1 MQNHLLLLKDVENVG
16 RSGDVVTVRPGYA
29 RNFLLP
35 QKMAVV
41 ADKHTL
47 RMQAKLQEERAKQA
61 IQDKNEATALSEKIA
76 PMELSLV
83 AKVDPDGH
91 MYGSVTALD
100 ISKLLKEKGF
110 NVERH
115 FVKLLNPIKTL
126 GVYEIQLVLKENVEA
141 QIALEVESDIPLPH
155 LKKKAKKEAE
165 AAPVE
170 NLETTE
176 S

>member
-1 MQNHLLLLKDVENVG
+1 MDLAAQINHKAFNI
-16 RSGDVVTVRPGYA
+16 VV
-29 RNFLLP
+29 
-35 QKMAVV
+35 
-41 ADKHTL
+41 
-47 RMQAKLQEERAKQA
+47 
-61 IQDKNEATALSEKIA
+61 
-76 PMELSLV
+76 
-83 AKVDPDGH
+83 KVDPDGH